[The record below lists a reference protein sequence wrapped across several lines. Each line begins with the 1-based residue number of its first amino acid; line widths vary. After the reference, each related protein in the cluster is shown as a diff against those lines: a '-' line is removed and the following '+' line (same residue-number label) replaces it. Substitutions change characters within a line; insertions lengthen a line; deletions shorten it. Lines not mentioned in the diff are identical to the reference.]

1 MACFSISLVE
11 SSLAA
16 PPPSLK
22 TAAIIDASAPEAS
35 TRWGKA
41 NVYEYPVPS
50 VAPYQ
55 GSRKTFFGKP
65 LGFDVSGLPEKKD
78 CQVKITFLGDAPRT
92 LSVDF
97 NGADFDSQ
105 LEREKFRVSLQKG
118 VPVTKSWTV
127 PASKLQD
134 GTLSLAINCIAGPN
148 AVAQKIEIMT
158 ENGKPLTVRAKK
170 RFEDITDEDL
180 EKMVTPLPRISPRP
194 ENVPGTSSPLLS
206 LNGQWEFS
214 ANDDGSFSPIRVPG
228 EWTMQGFRVPKGK
241 AARYRKTFQIPADWK
256 GRCIRLRFDAV
267 HSVCTVYVNGKE
279 IGSHVGG
286 FVPFELDATGSV
298 QPGRQN
304 VMEVKVQSESDSD
317 EVSCLSSYASHQ
329 VGGLVRKVTLFALPA
344 VHIASE
350 NTRTTLDSSCKDARL
365 HYTADI
371 VNTADAPRNVLL
383 TVTLKDKNG
392 NTAATETKNIRL
404 SAGETVPAECVL
416 NVPNARLWTAETPYL
431 YTLSCA
437 LASEGKELV
446 SHSLKTGL
454 RQVEIR
460 GNRMMINGHPVKLMG
475 ICRHEVHPLTGRSIS
490 PELCRKDAELYKN
503 ANVAL
508 VRTSHYPPSEEF
520 LAACDELGLF
530 VEAESAFCWVGMYS
544 NFWASESYI
553 NPAFFPLL
561 LQGNL
566 DHLAA
571 YRNHPSIIF
580 WSMANE
586 SAWSHLWKKV
596 MDVMKR
602 HEKSRPI
609 AFHDNYR
616 PGTDKPGN
624 QPDLANYHYPSENNP
639 DSWSRE
645 TRPVWFGEYAHLQ
658 CYNRV
663 ELATDPFIQEDWSRP
678 LQRMADLMWEQP
690 GCLGGAIWSGI
701 DDVFHLPDGNLC
713 GYGHWGPIDGW
724 RRTKPEYHGMR
735 MAYCPV
741 RFLAVRAKAGTPV
754 ELDIQNRQNFLN
766 MSSNTIEWNAGGRNG
781 RVSLNLE
788 PHAKGTLTLPAF
800 GAGEKITLSV
810 KSPDGREIA
819 REVITV
825 EGSAPDAAPSPGKGG
840 TWALTC
846 SGNELTNGR
855 GFRIP
860 LPVPAVYALNGAGG
874 TKMNNIVSTDIHVPA
889 WEWKRL
895 PDQNGA
901 MHFEGSGTLG
911 RGKLELVPEANGKL
925 RVRYGIT
932 LAKDVNPR
940 QWGLAFTLPRDFDA
954 IRWNRR
960 SHWSW
965 YPADHIGRPEGQAKA
980 NPSARK
986 FIEEPGQQPSGLW
999 KDYSNALGSNDF
1011 RSTKANIIRA
1021 SLLHGETAFSI
1032 TPAGAGTP
1040 PQHVRAWIDGDKC
1053 RVLVAGFNTG
1063 GIDRFFNTHYSRERR
1078 PLKKGDAISS
1088 EFVIETEPAAPE
1100 KGKTR

>member
-1 MACFSISLVE
+1 
-11 SSLAA
+11 
-16 PPPSLK
+16 
-22 TAAIIDASAPEAS
+22 
-35 TRWGKA
+35 
-41 NVYEYPVPS
+41 
-50 VAPYQ
+50 
-55 GSRKTFFGKP
+55 
-65 LGFDVSGLPEKKD
+65 
-78 CQVKITFLGDAPRT
+78 
-92 LSVDF
+92 
-97 NGADFDSQ
+97 
-105 LEREKFRVSLQKG
+105 
-118 VPVTKSWTV
+118 
-127 PASKLQD
+127 
-134 GTLSLAINCIAGPN
+134 
-148 AVAQKIEIMT
+148 
-158 ENGKPLTVRAKK
+158 
-170 RFEDITDEDL
+170 
-180 EKMVTPLPRISPRP
+180 
-194 ENVPGTSSPLLS
+194 
-206 LNGQWEFS
+206 
-214 ANDDGSFSPIRVPG
+214 
-228 EWTMQGFRVPKGK
+228 MQGFRVPKGK

-566 DHLAA
+566 DHMAA

-596 MDVMKR
+596 MAVMKR

-624 QPDLANYHYPSENNP
+624 QPDLANYHYPSETIPTPGAGKHAPSGSGNTPTSNVTTVW
-639 DSWSRE
+639 SWQL
-645 TRPVWFGEYAHLQ
+645 T
-658 CYNRV
+658 
-663 ELATDPFIQEDWSRP
+663 P
-678 LQRMADLMWEQP
+678 LFRRI
-690 GCLGGAIWSGI
+690 GAA
-701 DDVFHLPDGNLC
+701 PC
-713 GYGHWGPIDGW
+713 RGW
-724 RRTKPEYHGMR
+724 RISCG
-735 MAYCPV
+735 
-741 RFLAVRAKAGTPV
+741 
-754 ELDIQNRQNFLN
+754 N
-766 MSSNTIEWNAGGRNG
+766 
-781 RVSLNLE
+781 
-788 PHAKGTLTLPAF
+788 
-800 GAGEKITLSV
+800 
-810 KSPDGREIA
+810 SPDA
-819 REVITV
+819 W
-825 EGSAPDAAPSPGKGG
+825 AAPSGAVLTMFSTCRTAICAAMVTGG
-840 TWALTC
+840 PLT
-846 SGNELTNGR
+846 
-855 GFRIP
+855 
-860 LPVPAVYALNGAGG
+860 AGG
-874 TKMNNIVSTDIHVPA
+874 VPSRNTTACA
-889 WEWKRL
+889 WL
-895 PDQNGA
+895 TA
-901 MHFEGSGTLG
+901 
-911 RGKLELVPEANGKL
+911 
-925 RVRYGIT
+925 
-932 LAKDVNPR
+932 
-940 QWGLAFTLPRDFDA
+940 
-954 IRWNRR
+954 R
-960 SHWSW
+960 SDSW
-965 YPADHIGRPEGQAKA
+965 RFGPRPELLW
-980 NPSARK
+980 NWTSRTART
-986 FIEEPGQQPSGLW
+986 S
-999 KDYSNALGSNDF
+999 
-1011 RSTKANIIRA
+1011 
-1021 SLLHGETAFSI
+1021 
-1032 TPAGAGTP
+1032 
-1040 PQHVRAWIDGDKC
+1040 
-1053 RVLVAGFNTG
+1053 
-1063 GIDRFFNTHYSRERR
+1063 
-1078 PLKKGDAISS
+1078 
-1088 EFVIETEPAAPE
+1088 
-1100 KGKTR
+1100 